1 LQVAEGSV
9 PCSLVAM
16 HILITCSDMSKKTG
30 DASAFLRL
38 IMSLVACA
46 ISMTCLGP
54 LIRAIDGQPAWG
66 THPVEKLFYA
76 CKTLPEFFFG
86 FVLLAFPGNACFWLY
101 RQLLMSQR
109 LLDLIEPPRVVDVRW
124 RSQKHTKNDTRA
136 AGGPSLPRLDLSNPK
151 NVQGWAALRR
161 VVYGRNFAPAVELKM
176 QCYVTVTLFLFLVS
190 SAANT
195 LGSVSGSQSES
206 LPADFVIV
214 SVLRPTFLSIPI
226 ILQIFLAYKI
236 NRYAYSYAEALNA
249 QSLKCTAAAA
259 SLPNVEGHWEE
270 CERPLRD
277 AAGMLAAAAAEI
289 ESEAE
294 SRPMRV
300 LFIKAEP
307 AAASMIISII
317 MSIVALQIYGMRSL
331 V

>member
-1 LQVAEGSV
+1 VFQ
-9 PCSLVAM
+9 
-16 HILITCSDMSKKTG
+16 
-30 DASAFLRL
+30 
-38 IMSLVACA
+38 A
-46 ISMTCLGP
+46 IH
-54 LIRAIDGQPAWG
+54 GQPAYG
-66 THPVEKLFYA
+66 TSPVEQLFYA
-76 CKTLPEFFFG
+76 CKTLPELIFG
-86 FVLLAFPGNACFWLY
+86 LLLIAFPMNGCFWLY

-124 RSQKHTKNDTRA
+124 RSRKHSKDDDKRA
-136 AGGPSLPRLDLSNPK
+136 AGSLLLPRLDLSNPN
-151 NVQGWAALRR
+151 NVQAWAALRR

-176 QCYVTVTLFLFLVS
+176 QCYITVTLFLFLVS

-195 LGSVSGSQSES
+195 LGSVTDSQSVP

-214 SVLRPTFLSIPI
+214 SVLRPAFLSIPI